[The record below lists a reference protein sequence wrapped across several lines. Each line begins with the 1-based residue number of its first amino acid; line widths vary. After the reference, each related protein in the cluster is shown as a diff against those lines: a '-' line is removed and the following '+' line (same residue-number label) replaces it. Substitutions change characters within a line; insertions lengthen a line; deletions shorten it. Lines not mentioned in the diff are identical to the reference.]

1 MKVTPIWIAI
11 AAGAVAVGCGSSV
24 PPPNDQWSA
33 AEADVGRAQAIA
45 PTVPEA
51 RLHLQL
57 AQEDLAKSKQ
67 LMGDDN
73 KRSTNLAVLAR
84 VEAQLAFSLAKQAS
98 AQDDAMKA
106 QAELQKST
114 TQPSSTPG
122 QSVTAP
128 AQPFTPPTQATTPQ
142 ATTPTT
148 H

>member
-1 MKVTPIWIAI
+1 
-11 AAGAVAVGCGSSV
+11 
-24 PPPNDQWSA
+24 
-33 AEADVGRAQAIA
+33 
-45 PTVPEA
+45 
-51 RLHLQL
+51 LHLQL

-98 AQDDAMKA
+98 SQDDAMKA

-114 TQPSSTPG
+114 TQPVTPAA
-122 QSVTAP
+122 TPIPP
-128 AQPFTPPTQATTPQ
+128 AVQPIPPAT
-142 ATTPTT
+142 

>member
-1 MKVTPIWIAI
+1 MKVKPIWIAI
-11 AAGAVAVGCGSSV
+11 AAGAVAVGCAASV

-33 AEADVGRAQAIA
+33 AQADVGRAQAIA
-45 PTVPEA
+45 TPVPEA

-73 KRSTNLAVLAR
+73 KRSTNLAMLAR

-114 TQPSSTPG
+114 TQPVTP
-122 QSVTAP
+122 A
-128 AQPFTPPTQATTPQ
+128 AQPIPPATQPLPPTIR
-142 ATTPTT
+142 
-148 H
+148 